1 MTLQVPFVLWWFV
14 PVAAF
19 IVFLYLLKVRRRTVR
34 VPAIFLFPPITTDVR
49 ANALWQRLRFHW
61 LMVLQLIAALLLIL
75 ALARPAIVGRGIQGQ
90 TIVFVLDAS
99 ASMKATDV
107 RPSRFDEGKRRILQ
121 WLRNLRTN
129 DHVALILA
137 ATEPRVLVPLSQDHQ
152 RLRTALDQLI
162 ATDAPSNIAAAM
174 RLAVALVSQ
183 RPQATVV
190 LVSDG
195 SFSPVTDFSPG
206 NAKLAYE
213 AVGLSNRNA
222 GFIMLDARRQG
233 NRVVLFAVLRNFGQ
247 QSLKG
252 TLSVFINGRLAA
264 AKEVSLPAQQLKG
277 ETVVLPTT
285 ARQVTLKWECP
296 EDFLPSDNEVNFV
309 GVGYAPLR
317 VLLVSKG
324 NFFLE
329 RALALEPECL
339 VDKAPQVPANE
350 RGERPEG
357 SYDIVIFD
365 GTKPEPVRAKGIWLI
380 GTTDGNFVRPIGKS
394 QQPQILTWD
403 RQNPVLRFVDLSAVL
418 IDSAVKIQPATWAQ
432 TIAEGKEGPLMVVG
446 EQMGRRWL
454 FVGFNL
460 LDSDFPLRVGFPI
473 FVANALRWLAGKQ
486 RWEQGFV
493 VKAGNI
499 VSLTVP
505 TEQVVLRLPNG
516 RSQSLQAPNHLFTF
530 YSTDHV
536 GIYEL
541 QAGNLRIP
549 FAVNLLNSE
558 ESDIAPKQAITLG
571 THTVATTPT
580 AVSWRE
586 LWRLMVLLGLL
597 VLAIE
602 WWVFVRWS

>member
-1 MTLQVPFVLWWFV
+1 MTLQAPFVLWWFV

-19 IVFLYLLKVRRRTVR
+19 IVLLYLLKIRRRTVR

-61 LMVLQLIAALLLIL
+61 LMVLQLIAALLLIT
-75 ALARPAIVGRGIQGQ
+75 ALARPAIVGRGMGGQ

-107 RPSRFDEGKRRILQ
+107 HPSRFEEGKRRILQ
-121 WLRNLRTN
+121 WLRNLRRN

-137 ATEPRVLVPLSQDHQ
+137 ATEPRVFVPLTQDHR

-162 ATDAPSNIAAAM
+162 ATDAPSDIAAAM
-174 RLAVALVSQ
+174 RLAVALVAQ
-183 RPQATVV
+183 RPQATIV

-195 SFSPVTDFSPG
+195 SFPPVTDFSPG

-213 AVGLSNRNA
+213 AVGSNNRNA
-222 GFIMLDARRQG
+222 GFVMLDARRQG
-233 NRVVLFAVLRNFGQ
+233 NREVLFAVLRNFGQ
-247 QSLKG
+247 QPLRG
-252 TLSVFINGRLAA
+252 TLSLFVNGRLVA

-277 ETVVLPTT
+277 ETVVLPPT
-285 ARQVTLKWECP
+285 ARQATLKWECP
-296 EDFLPSDNEVNFV
+296 EDLLSSDNEVNFV
-309 GVGYAPLR
+309 GAGRAPLR

-350 RGERPEG
+350 RGEHSEG
-357 SYDIVIFD
+357 RYDIVIFD
-365 GTKPEPVRAKGIWLI
+365 GTKPEPVQAKGIWLI
-380 GTTDGNFVRPIGKS
+380 GTTDGNFVRSLGKT
-394 QQPQILTWD
+394 QQPQILTWEQ
-403 RQNPVLRFVDLSAVL
+403 QNPVLRFVDLSAVL
-418 IDSAVKIQPATWAQ
+418 IDSAIKVQPAPWAQ
-432 TIAEGKEGPLMVVG
+432 AIAEGREGPLMVIG

-486 RWEQGFV
+486 RWEQGFM
-493 VKAGNI
+493 VKAGNT

-505 TEQVVLRLPNG
+505 TKQVVLRLPNG

-530 YSTDHV
+530 YGTDRV

-541 QAGNLRIP
+541 QAGNLRVP

-558 ESDIAPKQAITLG
+558 ESDITPKSTITLG
-571 THTVATTPT
+571 TRTVAPMPTT
-580 AVSWRE
+580 VSWRE
-586 LWRLMVLLGLL
+586 LWWLMVLLGLL
-597 VLAIE
+597 VLTIE